1 MTNPPVG
8 VPTCYRHPDRET
20 WIRCQRCERPICP
33 DCMNDAAVGFQCP
46 SCLAE
51 GRKSVRQP
59 TAAYGGTPSANPALT
74 SIVLIALNAVVFVA
88 ITAAGRYSGRL
99 YDLFALAATGSCR
112 EGDGYYPDIPN
123 ATICDGG
130 ASARWADGVSDG
142 AFWQLLTSMFSHVE
156 PWHLGFNMLA
166 LWVLGPQLEMVLG
179 RARFLAAYLLS
190 GFAGSVAVYWL
201 AGEQTSTVGA
211 SGAIF
216 GLMGALVVIG
226 FKVGG
231 QVQGLLF
238 WIGINVVL
246 TFTLPNVSWQGHFG
260 GLLGGALV
268 TAILVYAPRQRR
280 TTVQAVGLGVF
291 AVVLVLA
298 TLARTAVLA

>member
-59 TAAYGGTPSANPALT
+59 TAAYGGRPSANPALT
-74 SIVLIALNAVVFVA
+74 SIVLIVMNAAVWIAVIATGGRSSQLVDWLAIRARGLCSDGDTYLLTTEVA
-88 ITAAGRYSGRL
+88 CNAGRS
-99 YDLFALAATGSCR
+99 ATW
-112 EGDGYYPDIPN
+112 IP
-123 ATICDGG
+123 
-130 ASARWADGVSDG
+130 GVSDG
-142 AFWQLLTSMFSHVE
+142 AFWQLVTSMFTHVE

-179 RARFLAAYLLS
+179 RARFLAVYLLS
-190 GFAGSVAVYWL
+190 GLTGSVAVYWL
-201 AGEQTSTVGA
+201 SAEYGATLGA

-216 GLMGALVVIG
+216 GLLGALVVIG

-231 QVQGLLF
+231 QVQGLLL
-238 WIGINVVL
+238 WIGINVVI

-260 GLLGGALV
+260 GLLGGALIAALV
-268 TAILVYAPRQRR
+268 VYAPRQRR
-280 TTVQAVGLGVF
+280 TTVQAAALGVF

>member
-1 MTNPPVG
+1 MSNPPVG

-59 TAAYGGTPSANPALT
+59 TAAYGGRPSANPALT
-74 SIVLIALNAVVFVA
+74 SIVLIVMNAVVFIA

-99 YDLFALAATGSCR
+99 YDFLALAARGSCR
-112 EGDGYYPDIPN
+112 EGDGFYPGITSETLCRAGSD
-123 ATICDGG
+123 
-130 ASARWADGVSDG
+130 ARWAPGVSDG
-142 AFWQLLTSMFSHVE
+142 APWQMLTSMFTHLE

-179 RARFLAAYLLS
+179 RARFLLTYLLA
-190 GFAGSVAVYWL
+190 GLAGSVSVYWL
-201 AGEQTSTVGA
+201 AGEQTATFGA

-216 GLMGALVVIG
+216 GLMGALLVVGLKI
-226 FKVGG
+226 GG
-231 QVQGLLF
+231 QVQGLLM
-238 WIGINVVL
+238 WIGINVVI

-260 GLLGGALV
+260 GLVGGALV
-268 TAILVYAPRQRR
+268 AAILVYAPRPRR
-280 TTVQAVGLGVF
+280 TTIQAVGLGAF
-291 AVVLVLA
+291 AVLLLLA
-298 TLARTAVLA
+298 TLARTAMLA

>member
-1 MTNPPVG
+1 MSNPPVG
-8 VPTCYRHPDRET
+8 VPTCYRHLDRET

-46 SCLAE
+46 SCIAE

-59 TAAYGGTPSANPALT
+59 TAAYGGRPSANPGLT
-74 SIVLIALNAVVFVA
+74 SIVLIVMNAAVWVVV
-88 ITAAGRYSGRL
+88 T
-99 YDLFALAATGSCR
+99 ATGGNSSRVVDWLALRARSLCVD
-112 EGDGYYPDIPN
+112 GDS
-123 ATICDGG
+123 AFLTTKAACDAGDT
-130 ASARWADGVSDG
+130 AVWVPGVSDG
-142 AFWQLLTSMFSHVE
+142 AVWEMFTSMFAHVQ

-179 RARFLAAYLLS
+179 RVRFLAVYLLS
-190 GFAGSVAVYWL
+190 GLAGSVAVYWL
-201 AGEQTSTVGA
+201 SAEYAATLGA

-226 FKVGG
+226 LKVGG
-231 QVQGLLF
+231 QVQGLLL

-260 GLLGGALV
+260 GLVGGALI
-268 TAILVYAPRQRR
+268 TAILVYAPRERR
-280 TTVQAVGLGVF
+280 TTLQAAALGAF
-291 AVVLVLA
+291 AVVLALA
-298 TLARTAVLA
+298 TIARTAVLG